1 MKIDFVYSNKKVMK
15 KIAFIIVV
23 ALLSSCDRTYVPKGK
38 VYTIDGNSD
47 IQVVKFEGHEYISYS
62 RSHGG
67 SLCHSESCDCKK
79 IKE

>member
-1 MKIDFVYSNKKVMK
+1 MKIDFIYSNKKVMR

-23 ALLSSCDRTYVPKGK
+23 ALLSSCDRTYVPKGE
-38 VYTIDGNSD
+38 VYNIDGNRN
-47 IQVVKFEGHEYISYS
+47 IQVIKFEGHEYISYS

>member
-1 MKIDFVYSNKKVMK
+1 MKKV
-15 KIAFIIVV
+15 IFLIVV
-23 ALLSSCDRTYVPKGK
+23 LVLVSCNRTYVPKGK
-38 VYTIDGNSD
+38 MYTIDDNRN

-79 IKE
+79 QKD